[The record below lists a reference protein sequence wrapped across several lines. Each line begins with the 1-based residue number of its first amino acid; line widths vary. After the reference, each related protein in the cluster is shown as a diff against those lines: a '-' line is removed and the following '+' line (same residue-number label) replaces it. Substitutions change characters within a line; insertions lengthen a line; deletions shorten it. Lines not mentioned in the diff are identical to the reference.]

1 MPSSRAP
8 QLVCSAATFGFQYK
22 GLYWSDAGGASGL
35 GLRLAW
41 PYIAFATTASQLVA
55 LYCLLLLHRGFRQ
68 QLGPLAAGRKI
79 AVVLIVIFATFW
91 QSLLLLGLV
100 RYRLL
105 KESPGSWGD
114 SSVKQVSDGLANL
127 LICFEAR
134 PAGFDTHVL
143 ALQPIGTQ
151 SAAQAE
157 VPAPLAPLT
166 RPAQMLALAFAMAVT
181 FSPTDFPLP
190 SAPPPPMRERLWQMV
205 AVGDAWDD
213 ACHAAGYFLP
223 NLELDLEEIVDVRAW
238 FGGYAC
244 LVLFWSRPAI
254 ALAAAP
260 PWQQSHKHF
269 APLQSTFGMGEE
281 ALQARHSPVPH
292 NPIRCVAAE
301 DAGKPLSRT
310 AGSQKDG
317 THVVHGQGGSPAGAG
332 QWRQQRRRLQQAGLS
347 IDDHNGINNLN
358 NPCLRLDLRVSR
370 ASAGGVVACP
380 SSSFRLGF
388 RSISTTRLRRQDR
401 SRRRL
406 HKCNPCYVIVC

>member
-8 QLVCSAATFGFQYK
+8 QLVCSAATFGSQYK

-223 NLELDLEEIVDVRAW
+223 NLELDLEEIVDVRALVW
-238 FGGYAC
+238 GLCVFGFVLVSPSDSTRSCPALAAVSQAFRALAVHVWDGGGGSAGAPLTCPTQSDPLRGRGRCRKTPLSHGRLAKRWHAC
-244 LVLFWSRPAI
+244 RPWPGGVSCWSRPV
-254 ALAAAP
+254 AAAA
-260 PWQQSHKHF
+260 S
-269 APLQSTFGMGEE
+269 
-281 ALQARHSPVPH
+281 QA
-292 NPIRCVAAE
+292 
-301 DAGKPLSRT
+301 
-310 AGSQKDG
+310 
-317 THVVHGQGGSPAGAG
+317 PAG
-332 QWRQQRRRLQQAGLS
+332 R
-347 IDDHNGINNLN
+347 
-358 NPCLRLDLRVSR
+358 
-370 ASAGGVVACP
+370 
-380 SSSFRLGF
+380 
-388 RSISTTRLRRQDR
+388 T
-401 SRRRL
+401 
-406 HKCNPCYVIVC
+406 